1 MERKNLL
8 VGKRRGKGTQIEK
21 QSQIN
26 RQVTKLKEKDGGG
39 GGGDIVYLF
48 THLDDDVG
56 VAATDVANGEINTA
70 FDADSEK
77 TEQVLHE

>member
-1 MERKNLL
+1 M
-8 VGKRRGKGTQIEK
+8 
-21 QSQIN
+21 
-26 RQVTKLKEKDGGG
+26 KEKDEGGGGG